1 MQQLSRTL
9 VRTGIF
15 LVTFGVMMG
24 LLLLCGWLPGW
35 LVFRDSY
42 DGIVLTGLRYTAVF
56 AYVACPIA
64 LAGGIGTG
72 LAGARAQAQ
81 GRHTGVQVRIARPP
95 RGPQNGLTPTAVAID
110 TTDL

>member
-9 VRTGIF
+9 VRTGI
-15 LVTFGVMMG
+15 LLMTFGVMMG

-42 DGIVLTGLRYTAVF
+42 DGVVLTGLRYTAVF

-64 LAGGIGTG
+64 LAGGIGIG
-72 LAGARAQAQ
+72 LAGLALKAVIRAYKLGQPAPF
-81 GRHTGVQVRIARPP
+81 VNPK
-95 RGPQNGLTPTAVAID
+95 
-110 TTDL
+110 TD

>member
-9 VRTGIF
+9 VRTSIF

-42 DGIVLTGLRYTAVF
+42 DGVVLTGLRYTAVF

-72 LAGARAQAQ
+72 LAGLALKAVIRAYKL
-81 GRHTGVQVRIARPP
+81 GVYRQHIW
-95 RGPQNGLTPTAVAID
+95 D
-110 TTDL
+110 S

>member
-24 LLLLCGWLPGW
+24 LLLMSGGLGWT
-35 LVFRDSY
+35 Y
-42 DGIVLTGLRYTAVF
+42 DGVVLTGLRYTAVF

-72 LAGARAQAQ
+72 LAGLALKAVIRAHKLGQPAPSVDSE
-81 GRHTGVQVRIARPP
+81 TE
-95 RGPQNGLTPTAVAID
+95 
-110 TTDL
+110 